1 MKFCFDLGGKT
12 YCIPVPFRRRWPWE
26 EVIFKD
32 RIRDLVD
39 EQPNPWITGDLK
51 AEMVKDAHVLAG
63 IEALVHQLVQR
74 LSKNVALPYLRRVLL
89 KFLQKVVHQL
99 LALPLA
105 AHNGRHLGGDIR
117 LHHMD
122 GRR

>member
-32 RIRDLVD
+32 RIRDVVD
-39 EQPNPWITGDLK
+39 EMHPNPWITGDLK

-63 IEALVHQLVQR
+63 IEALVHQLEMPAVKDAMTRGLEAGIGKLDVPQG
-74 LSKNVALPYLRRVLL
+74 
-89 KFLQKVVHQL
+89 FKVSMDQPKP
-99 LALPLA
+99 ATRA
-105 AHNGRHLGGDIR
+105 AA
-117 LHHMD
+117 
-122 GRR
+122 